1 MTTVRVHLDTAAA
14 VIAVGTARVDRL
26 RGTETTEFAYD
37 DSFVGGRCWEAAALD
52 LAEACGLRTP
62 RRRLIVARHPG
73 HHLRVAEVRLRGGHH
88 RAGTGGAGVLD
99 RWSSMA

>member
-14 VIAVGTARVDRL
+14 VIAVGTARVDGP
-26 RGTETTEFAYD
+26 RGAETTEFAYD

-62 RRRLIVARHPG
+62 RRRLIVPG
-73 HHLRVAEVRLRGGHH
+73 PPTTTWRESAVPNA
-88 RAGTGGAGVLD
+88 A
-99 RWSSMA
+99 WSSRSAWPR

>member
-14 VIAVGTARVDRL
+14 VIAVGT
-26 RGTETTEFAYD
+26 
-37 DSFVGGRCWEAAALD
+37 ALD

>member
-14 VIAVGTARVDRL
+14 VIAVGTARVDGP
-26 RGTETTEFAYD
+26 RGAETTEFAYD

-52 LAEACGLRTP
+52 LAEGIAAP
-62 RRRLIVARHPG
+62 EQEAF
-73 HHLRVAEVRLRGGHH
+73 
-88 RAGTGGAGVLD
+88 AGVLD